1 MPSSCCSLSL
11 RSAVSH
17 ETFFK
22 MADNI
27 VSDSDSNW
35 GERAGEDPINPIVEA
50 NRLGQ
55 TSLSPKKLK

>member
-1 MPSSCCSLSL
+1 M

-17 ETFFK
+17 DTFFK
-22 MADNI
+22 VADNT
-27 VSDSDSNW
+27 VSDSDSNS
-35 GERAGEDPINPIVEA
+35 GERADEDPINPIAEA

>member
-1 MPSSCCSLSL
+1 M

-17 ETFFK
+17 DTFFK
-22 MADNI
+22 MANNI

-35 GERAGEDPINPIVEA
+35 GERADEDPINPVAET